1 MTIPEPFAEWLS
13 NQSGLEFVLTVGG
26 FLALGWAVWKF
37 LRAVFPGLKN
47 FVTFLD
53 ALGRLPSFME
63 TTTKTLHRHEKIV
76 MEVRHEVLP
85 NNGKSMRDEQV
96 TSALR
101 IAKIEAKLSKDY
113 GRVDEMDRE
122 IAYRE
127 ARGLGIPTTTSPNL
141 PIGQPA
147 ESEKDIEP

>member
-1 MTIPEPFAEWLS
+1 MIPEPIAAWLES
-13 NQSGLEFVLTVGG
+13 QSGLEFVLTTGG
-26 FLALGWAVWKF
+26 VCALLWAAWKF
-37 LRAVFPGLKN
+37 LKAVFPGVKN
-47 FVTFLD
+47 FIVFLD
-53 ALGRLPSFME
+53 ALAKLPVFME
-63 TTTKTLHRHEKIV
+63 TTTNTLHRDEKIV

-127 ARGLGIPTTTSPNL
+127 ERGLGIPTTTSPNL
-141 PIGQPA
+141 PVGQPA
-147 ESEKDIEP
+147 ESAKDIEP